1 MVAWSAAKGPLFAH
15 AGGRDARAE
24 KAGIESDQL
33 IRITHDATL
42 ALARPLV
49 ARIPAMTLCY
59 VSGAG
64 ADSTEK
70 GRVMWARVKG
80 KTENQLLRVGF
91 KAVYLFRPGYI
102 QPLRGI
108 RSRTRLYRALY
119 TVAAPLYPLWK
130 TLFTNQVT
138 TTTAVGRAMI
148 HVAVNGHDR
157 PVLETRHINAVAAR
171 AGA

>member
-1 MVAWSAAKGPLFAH
+1 
-15 AGGRDARAE
+15 
-24 KAGIESDQL
+24 
-33 IRITHDATL
+33 
-42 ALARPLV
+42 
-49 ARIPAMTLCY
+49 MTLCY